1 MSDTLTVDLTIIQ
14 QWIAAKL
21 EPEIVEQK
29 LKESGLDAASI
40 STHLRAFRKLKNAKK
55 LQAGFICMAAG
66 AFLGFV
72 SCLLTILNPFPD
84 LYNVIL
90 FGLTSVA
97 ICIICLGMY
106 LVFE

>member
-1 MSDTLTVDLTIIQ
+1 MSNTLQVDTTIIQ

-21 EPEIVEQK
+21 EPETVEQK

-40 STHLRAFRKLKNAKK
+40 TTHLKAFRKLKNAKK

-66 AFLGFV
+66 ALLGFV
-72 SCLLTILNPFPD
+72 SCLLTIINPVPA
-84 LYNVIL
+84 LYNIIL
-90 FGLTSVA
+90 FGLTSVS

>member
-1 MSDTLTVDLTIIQ
+1 MSEFLTVDNTTIQ

-21 EPEIVEQK
+21 EPETIEQK
-29 LKESGLDAASI
+29 LKEGGLDAASI
-40 STHLRAFRKLKNAKK
+40 TTHLRAFRKLKNAKK

-66 AFLGFV
+66 ALLGFV
-72 SCLLTILNPFPD
+72 SCLLTIINPFPA
-84 LYNVIL
+84 LYNIIL

>member
-1 MSDTLTVDLTIIQ
+1 MIQ

-21 EPEIVEQK
+21 APEIVEQK

-40 STHLRAFRKLKNAKK
+40 TTHLSAFRKLKNARK
-55 LQAGFICMAAG
+55 LQAGFVCMAVG
-66 AFLGFV
+66 ALLGFV
-72 SCLLTILNPFPD
+72 SCMLSIINPVPA

-97 ICIICLGMY
+97 ICIIFLGLY